1 MFTIHDRQMIIGYVK
16 AYLFCLVALMGLFVV
31 VDLFMNL
38 EDFTSNRRDFTAVLQ
53 YVGVYYGFKSFQIFD
68 RLCEAVVLL
77 AGMFTVAWM
86 QRNNELLPLLSAGV
100 STRRAVAPVLCCA
113 FAMMTLAA
121 VNQELAMPN
130 IDAFMLE
137 NRQNPDGAKDTDI
150 KGGVYDRNNILVSGK
165 AAIKKELLVK
175 DFVAVIP
182 TSIGRNSITFLQAE
196 EARYVPEQAGDKR
209 TGGWLLKNAKPAE
222 LPNWPQDKEDILKPL
237 GDGAYFLKTPDVDLD
252 TVMRVKN
259 WYMYRPTVQ
268 LLTELDKPYHSQAQQ
283 ATLAVVFHMRLTR
296 PIVGVIL
303 VLLGLSVIL
312 RDQNRN
318 IFISA
323 GLCLM
328 LCVVFFASILACQ
341 YLGTNLET
349 RAYVSPAMAAWLPVI
364 IFGPIS
370 LVMFDAVHT

>member
-1 MFTIHDRQMIIGYVK
+1 MLTIHDRQMVVDYLK
-16 AYLFCLVALMGLFVV
+16 AYLFCLVSLMGLFVV

-38 EDFTSNRRDFTAVLQ
+38 EDFTSNRRDFGAVMR
-53 YVGVYYGFKSFQIFD
+53 YVGVYYGYKSFQIFD

-100 STRRAVAPVLCCA
+100 STRRAVAPVLACA
-113 FAMMTLAA
+113 FAMMALAA

-137 NRQNPDGAKDTDI
+137 NRQNPDGAKETEI
-150 KGGVYDRNNILVSGK
+150 KGGAYDRNNIHVSGK
-165 AAIKKELLVK
+165 AAVKKDLLIK

-182 TSIGRNSITFLQAE
+182 TAIGRSSITILQAE
-196 EARYVPEQAGDKR
+196 EARYVPEQNGDKR

-222 LPNWPQDKEDILKPL
+222 LPSWPQDKEDILKPL

-252 TVMRVKN
+252 AVVRVKN
-259 WYMYRPTVQ
+259 WFMYRPTVQ
-268 LLTELDKPYHSQAQQ
+268 LLTELDRPYHSQQQQ
-283 ATLAVVFHMRLTR
+283 ANLAVVFHMRLTR

-323 GLCLM
+323 GHTRPRS
-328 LCVVFFASILACQ
+328 AHSRQSILSLTSA
-341 YLGTNLET
+341 
-349 RAYVSPAMAAWLPVI
+349 RFDSPGFLSHV
-364 IFGPIS
+364 
-370 LVMFDAVHT
+370 